1 MKKNFF
7 LDIILFISALTC
19 IFTGLEMDYYF
30 ISLNREL
37 RFLLRDI
44 HRYSGYL
51 MAIGIVIHIIW
62 HSGWIKSAVENIF
75 KKSSH

>member
-1 MKKNFF
+1 MKKNF
-7 LDIILFISALTC
+7 LLNIILFISAFTC
-19 IFTGLEMDYYF
+19 ILTGIEMDFYP
-30 ISLNREL
+30 ISLGREG
-37 RFLLRDI
+37 RFLVRNLHI
-44 HRYSGYL
+44 YSGYA